1 LGPAWHSRRPHQRHC
16 GTGIWPDRDIATGCC
31 GIEIPCASLPTSPP
45 QQPRSPA
52 RKAGVLHVRER
63 LGARDRLSAGGRWI
77 RTLGSAA
84 RRDRPFRDHLGP
96 PRASL
101 PPREATYLA
110 RGTWGLNP
118 VCSSGASSK
127 PRRQRLET
135 SGVYDALAWN
145 ADVAWPEQPLGASR
159 LRYTCP
165 MCSRVPP
172 SSDVSEI
179 KGCLL
184 EQRRPRPA
192 NNPRQSLS
200 RGYRYSPIR

>member
-1 LGPAWHSRRPHQRHC
+1 MVRR
-16 GTGIWPDRDIATGCC
+16 
-31 GIEIPCASLPTSPP
+31 LF
-45 QQPRSPA
+45 
-52 RKAGVLHVRER
+52 
-63 LGARDRLSAGGRWI
+63 AGGGWI
-77 RTLGSAA
+77 RTIGSTA

-135 SGVYDALAWN
+135 RGVYDALAWN
-145 ADVAWPEQPLGASR
+145 ADVTWPEQPLGASR

-165 MCSRVPP
+165 MSAGFRPHQTSARSRAA
-172 SSDVSEI
+172 SSNKEDPDRRTTLGSHFHADIDTHQSGNIAELFTANMTE
-179 KGCLL
+179 KR
-184 EQRRPRPA
+184 QRPK
-192 NNPRQSLS
+192 
-200 RGYRYSPIR
+200 